1 MSKKQETVTFFQYV
15 LSQLHHFFYRMSV
28 SILVLVFSFSSFFPA
43 YANASLDYGRHSAI
57 IKAQASSQTSL
68 NIITEAESFEEDKT
82 DYINYNITSFFLF
95 PNVEADYSN
104 NLAKRLL
111 ALSNDLNRRPKL
123 HFFILY
129 HCWKNHLS

>member
-1 MSKKQETVTFFQYV
+1 
-15 LSQLHHFFYRMSV
+15 MSV

-95 PNVEADYSN
+95 PNVEVYWAP
-104 NLAKRLL
+104 L
-111 ALSNDLNRRPKL
+111 
-123 HFFILY
+123 F
-129 HCWKNHLS
+129 

>member
-1 MSKKQETVTFFQYV
+1 MSKKQETVTFSQYI
-15 LSQLHHFFYRMSV
+15 LSQLHHFFCRMSV